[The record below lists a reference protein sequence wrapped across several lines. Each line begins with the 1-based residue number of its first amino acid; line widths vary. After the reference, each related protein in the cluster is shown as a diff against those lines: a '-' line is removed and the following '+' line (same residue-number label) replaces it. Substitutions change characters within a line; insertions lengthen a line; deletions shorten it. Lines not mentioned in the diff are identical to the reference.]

1 MRSTF
6 VVVILLLWS
15 GPLAAAPTLTL
26 AEALDRAHAN
36 QPSLLEARATTDAAR
51 AREDQAFAPLLP
63 QASASL
69 AYQASTANFAARP
82 GAMPAGFA
90 VPAKSASFDLVN
102 FWNAGLT
109 VSQLVW
115 DFGRTT
121 GRWRAARAS
130 VENAAASER
139 VTAQT
144 LAGTVRAAYFDAQ
157 AARALL
163 RVAEQTLA
171 NRRRHLEQIEAYVA
185 AGTKP
190 EIDVVQW
197 RVELANARVQLA
209 NARRSDGS
217 ARARLVQAM
226 GDDGGLDFSVTDE
239 PFDPVAGED
248 GDLAALVAAAL
259 GERPE
264 TAALAG
270 QVRAQRLTLDAVEGG
285 YWPTLSVSTSLTEAG
300 SELDQLA
307 WNWSAGAN
315 LSWAFFEGNAT
326 RAAERE
332 ARATLAGLE
341 AHKVTLRQQVRA
353 EVEQARLAVEAL
365 REACAAAAEAVT
377 QARERLRLAEGRY
390 QTGAG
395 TSLELADAELALVSA
410 EVQEVQAALTLAGA
424 RAQLLTALGR

>member
-1 MRSTF
+1 MRSALALAF
-6 VVVILLLWS
+6 LLLAAR
-15 GPLAAAPTLTL
+15 PLDAAPTLTL
-26 AEALDRAHAN
+26 AEALERARAN
-36 QPSLLEARATTDAAR
+36 QPQLQEARATTDAAR

-69 AYQASTANFAARP
+69 SYQATTANFAARP

-90 VPAKSASFDLVN
+90 GTTKSASFDLFN
-102 FWNAGLT
+102 FWNAGVT
-109 VSQLVW
+109 VSQVVW

-121 GRWRAARAS
+121 GRWHAARAS
-130 VENAAASER
+130 VESAAASEL

-144 LAGTVRAAYFDAQ
+144 LAATVRGAYFDAQ

-163 RVAEQTLA
+163 RVAEQTLV
-171 NRRRHLEQIEAYVA
+171 NRRRHLEQVEAYVA

-209 NARRSDGS
+209 NARRSEGT

-226 GDDGGLDFSVTDE
+226 GDEGGLDFAVTDE
-239 PFDPVAGED
+239 PFPAVDGED
-248 GDLAALVAAAL
+248 ADPAALVDAAL
-259 GERPE
+259 AARPE
-264 TAALAG
+264 SAALAG

-300 SELDQLA
+300 SKLDQLA
-307 WNWSAGAN
+307 WNWSAGAS

-332 ARATLAGLE
+332 AWATLAGLE
-341 AHKVTLRQQVRA
+341 AHQVTLRQQVRS
-353 EVEQARLAVEAL
+353 EVLQAQLAVSAL
-365 REACAAAAEAVT
+365 REACVAAAEAVV

-390 QTGAG
+390 ETGAG
-395 TSLELADAELALVSA
+395 TSLELGDAELALVTA
-410 EVQEVQAALTLAGA
+410 EVQDVQAALTLAGA
-424 RAQLLTALGR
+424 RSQLLTAVGR